1 MSARKGGVGPG
12 APSPVE
18 SEKVQYVELAE
29 LFIRIVRDYR
39 EREEAKLREGAA

>member
-1 MSARKGGVGPG
+1 MSGAKGVVGPVVG
-12 APSPVE
+12 AAVE
-18 SEKVQYVELAE
+18 SRPVQYAELAE